1 MSEIEVLKEFKTQ
14 IISFLD
20 ELVSQFPEEGDLVL
34 LRLFITNQIPI
45 KDAMDSFN
53 HKINTNNQELRK
65 MVKDRKET
73 FFLDHNAFDFIGKEK
88 VTHFKKVWRSG
99 RLDDEDK
106 RVIWNWIDAF
116 IYLGDK
122 YTKAIT
128 KS

>member
-45 KDAMDSFN
+45 KDAMDGFN

>member
-88 VTHFKKVWRSG
+88 VTHFKNVWRSG

>member
-14 IISFLD
+14 ITSFLD
-20 ELVSQFPEEGDLVL
+20 ELISQFPEEGDLVL
-34 LRLFITNQIPI
+34 LRLFITTQIPI

-65 MVKDRKET
+65 MVKERKEA
-73 FFLDHNAFDFIGKEK
+73 FFLDHNAFDFVGKDK
-88 VTHFKKVWRSG
+88 VAHFKKIWRSG
-99 RLDDEDK
+99 RLDEEDK

-122 YTKAIT
+122 YTKAIS
-128 KS
+128 K